1 MNLNQLILQIVAIA
15 LGGSFTVYMGYL
27 LIKGDL
33 QDYFKLKAD
42 KNQNK
47 DHQTLLSLRLQA
59 YERLTIFVDRINP
72 ANLLI
77 RLHQQGID
85 MTTLQAVAL
94 NEINAEYQHN
104 ITQQLYIDATTWN
117 VIRKLKDDTI
127 AMINNAI
134 HGLADDKSG
143 VDMSK
148 RILQHMSNID
158 ENPYE
163 LTLSMLRKDV
173 AKMF

>member
-15 LGGSFTVYMGYL
+15 LGGSFTAYMGYL

-33 QDYFKLKAD
+33 QNYFKLKAD
-42 KNQNK
+42 KNQNN
-47 DHQTLLSLRLQA
+47 DRQTLLSLRLQA

-72 ANLLI
+72 SNLLI

-85 MTTLQAVAL
+85 ITTLQAVAL

-104 ITQQLYIDATTWN
+104 ITQQLYIDGTTWN

-127 AMINNAI
+127 AMINNAVN
-134 HGLADDKSG
+134 GLAEDKSG

-148 RILQHMSNID
+148 KILHHMSNID

-163 LTLSMLRKDV
+163 LTLGLLRKDV
-173 AKMF
+173 AKLF